1 MVKSDPESKPGTPV
15 PDSTL
20 EKRVQ
25 DLISLICDI
34 KTMEQAVVEMEYDAE
49 KAPLGKIT
57 TEQVSTYFIL
67 FSFSS
72 QRTHLIFFE
81 YSNITSFREL
91 NLLFFN
97 IKIWCNRT

>member
-1 MVKSDPESKPGTPV
+1 MVKSDPESKPCTPA

-57 TEQVSTYFIL
+57 TEQVLTYFNL

-72 QRTHLIFFE
+72 
-81 YSNITSFREL
+81 
-91 NLLFFN
+91 
-97 IKIWCNRT
+97 